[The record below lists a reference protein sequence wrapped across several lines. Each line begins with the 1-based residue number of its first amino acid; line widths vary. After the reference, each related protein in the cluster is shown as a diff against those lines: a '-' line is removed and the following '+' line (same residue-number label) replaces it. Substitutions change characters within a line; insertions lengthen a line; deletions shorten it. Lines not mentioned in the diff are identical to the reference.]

1 MLNDSFKLRRGCRV
15 SCCCLSKRSRVWRWI
30 RYLLRRNATV
40 RKCWSRTKGK
50 EEDVIHK
57 SGWKL
62 IWKQEKSVG
71 LLTDRLCLVDQVS
84 QKKVLLEERNSR
96 CTLPSRVCLNVSLCY
111 RSTFWLPWSRI
122 PGNHYLLAKWSTT
135 KAKHPWLQ
143 SHKFLLDQLLG
154 SEYCGERHHWEPVS
168 QRYCQ
173 LLWGQCSWVTSWHF
187 NNWQQTHLL
196 TEQTQRLMKKLSVSD
211 EKM

>member
-122 PGNHYLLAKWSTT
+122 PGITIYLPSEAKPKPNTHDYKATNSFWINYWALSSVGRGTT
-135 KAKHPWLQ
+135 GSQ
-143 SHKFLLDQLLG
+143 SPRGTASFSGDSVHG
-154 SEYCGERHHWEPVS
+154 SPPDTLTTGSRPIFSLNRHRDWWKS
-168 QRYCQ
+168 C
-173 LLWGQCSWVTSWHF
+173 L
-187 NNWQQTHLL
+187 
-196 TEQTQRLMKKLSVSD
+196 
-211 EKM
+211 